1 MYLDIDNIF
10 SKKIDFNH
18 KLNDILI
25 QYQEGKTYNTSN
37 PFEMTCETR
46 RDNLKKLKSLIMN

>member
-1 MYLDIDNIF
+1 LKIIIKKLLSKKKIYLDIDNIF

-25 QYQEGKTYNTSN
+25 QYREEKTYNTS
-37 PFEMTCETR
+37 
-46 RDNLKKLKSLIMN
+46 DIYLG